1 MRRVYIENL
10 GCSKNQV
17 DAEVMLAQLSS
28 GFVRTE
34 DATEADLII
43 VNTCGFIESA
53 REESISAFFE
63 LHSANPEA
71 RIILSGCMAERYG
84 AEIGRAHV

>member
-53 REESISAFFE
+53 REESISVNCVPTSRRESSSAAAW
-63 LHSANPEA
+63 LNATARHS
-71 RIILSGCMAERYG
+71 GG
-84 AEIGRAHV
+84 AC